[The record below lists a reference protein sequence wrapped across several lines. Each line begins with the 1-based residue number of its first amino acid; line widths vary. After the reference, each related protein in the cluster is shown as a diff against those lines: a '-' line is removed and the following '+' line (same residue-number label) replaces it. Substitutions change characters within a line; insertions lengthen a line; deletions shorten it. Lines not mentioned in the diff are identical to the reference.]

1 MAHFLGFSSDL
12 LLGKRVV
19 ITGCEGGI
27 GRALVAAF
35 NAAGAMVTG
44 LDMKAS
50 ATMISCDL
58 AQPDDLRSKADLL
71 LQQGPIAALVNC
83 AGSFRRVRIDH
94 P

>member
-1 MAHFLGFSSDL
+1 
-12 LLGKRVV
+12 
-19 ITGCEGGI
+19 
-27 GRALVAAF
+27 VAAF

-58 AQPDDLRSKADLL
+58 AQPDDLRSKAYLL